1 MTTGDPNK
9 NQIDPDALGSMDV
22 LQAKDADIDSML
34 DFIARYVRKV
44 HTDKYIRSSMR
55 TMPGHMFLE
64 FIGPSNIAYLLAVF
78 KNGQVVWDQEIQIR
92 DGEPAQK
99 KLKPLFS
106 TGDGKKREVGKSLWN
121 NHFSPSHRY
130 PHYYYYYS
138 IGKSL
143 WNNEGRRYFD
153 DMERKWM
160 NNYKSKAAMMR
171 LNKRWDDWIET
182 KGKEIRV
189 GDGSKKTFHSVMGT
203 WHDKNDDETGGGTN
217 DDIGEYEEN
226 DGYSDPKSKYNFHT
240 NDWKEGEFVK
250 DDNRKDSVEESDNS
264 SEHSENI
271 VGGSV
276 KDKRRKKMTAGGNT
290 AGRVERG
297 MKMAAEG
304 GSQSTR
310 TSPRKNADGGSQS
323 TRTSPRKNLS
333 KSKEKTVKRK
343 K

>member
-1 MTTGDPNK
+1 
-9 NQIDPDALGSMDV
+9 
-22 LQAKDADIDSML
+22 
-34 DFIARYVRKV
+34 
-44 HTDKYIRSSMR
+44 
-55 TMPGHMFLE
+55 
-64 FIGPSNIAYLLAVF
+64 
-78 KNGQVVWDQEIQIR
+78 VWDQEIR
-92 DGEPAQK
+92 TREGGGEPAAK

-121 NHFSPSHRY
+121 INFSPSHLN
-130 PHYYYYYS
+130 PHYYYYS
-138 IGKSL
+138 LGKSL

-171 LNKRWDDWIET
+171 FYKRWDDWIET

-189 GDGSKKTFHSVMGT
+189 GDGSNKTFHSVMGT

-217 DDIGEYEEN
+217 DDFGEYEEN
-226 DGYSDPKSKYNFHT
+226 DGYSDPKSKYHFHT

-250 DDNRKDSVEESDNS
+250 DDNRKDSVDESDNS

-276 KDKRRKKMTAGGNT
+276 KDKRGKKRTAGGIT

-297 MKMAAEG
+297 KMMA
-304 GSQSTR
+304 
-310 TSPRKNADGGSQS
+310 ADGGSQS
-323 TRTSPRKNLS
+323 TRTSPRKKLS
-333 KSKEKTVKRK
+333 KSKEKISDSPAMGTRKRLYRELEEAGEAGQAGKAGKRK